1 MPSHE
6 ALKSLSAESLWE
18 FLKWLA
24 FGQGR
29 YVGVRIE
36 PHATSA
42 DSSNRFQQLAGSIAL
57 APKQPDDAALG
68 VAFPAVDH
76 LGEDAATVAAIA
88 EYIAARQAALYRG
101 AADFEPRHA
110 VEIQEDA
117 LRRIVERIARPVSR
131 EQGVALDGPA

>member
-6 ALKSLSAESLWE
+6 ALKSLSAEALWE

-29 YVGVRIE
+29 YAGIRIE
-36 PHATSA
+36 PRATSG
-42 DSSNRFQQLAGSIAL
+42 DSSDRFQQLAGGIAR

-68 VAFPAVDH
+68 VAFPAVGH
-76 LGEDAATVAAIA
+76 LGEDAAMVAAIA
-88 EYIAARQAALYRG
+88 EYVAARQAALYRG
-101 AADFEPRHA
+101 AADFEPRCA

-117 LRRIVERIARPVSR
+117 L
-131 EQGVALDGPA
+131 

>member
-6 ALKSLSAESLWE
+6 VLRSLSAESLWK

-36 PHATSA
+36 PRAISG
-42 DSSNRFQQLAGSIAL
+42 DSSDRFQQLAGSIAR
-57 APKQPDDAALG
+57 APKQPDDAVLG
-68 VAFPAVDH
+68 VAFPAVDQ

-88 EYIAARQAALYRG
+88 EYVAARQVAIHRG

-117 LRRIVERIARPVSR
+117 LRRIGER
-131 EQGVALDGPA
+131 LGPTGR

>member
-6 ALKSLSAESLWE
+6 ALKSLSADALWE

-36 PHATSA
+36 PGAGSG
-42 DSSNRFQQLAGSIAL
+42 DSSDRFQQLAGCIAR

-68 VAFPAVDH
+68 IAFPAVDH

-88 EYIAARQAALYRG
+88 EYIAARQIALYRG

-117 LRRIVERIARPVSR
+117 LHRIGERLGSPGR
-131 EQGVALDGPA
+131 

>member
-6 ALKSLSAESLWE
+6 ALKSLPADAVWE

-29 YVGVRIE
+29 YVGIRIE
-36 PHATSA
+36 PRATSG
-42 DSSNRFQQLAGSIAL
+42 DSIDRVQRLAGNIARV
-57 APKQPDDAALG
+57 PKQPDDAALG
-68 VAFPAVDH
+68 ITFPAVDDF
-76 LGEDAATVAAIA
+76 GEDAATVAAIA
-88 EYIAARQAALYRG
+88 EYVAARQVALYRG

-117 LRRIVERIARPVSR
+117 LRRIGERLGLNGR
-131 EQGVALDGPA
+131 

>member
-1 MPSHE
+1 MASHE
-6 ALKSLSAESLWE
+6 ALNSLSADALWE

-29 YVGVRIE
+29 YVGVHIE
-36 PHATSA
+36 PRATFG
-42 DSSNRFQQLAGSIAL
+42 DSNYRVQQLAGSIAR
-57 APKQPDDAALG
+57 APKLPDDGTLG
-68 VAFPAVDH
+68 VAFPSVDK

-88 EYIAARQAALYRG
+88 EYIAARQVALYRG

-117 LRRIVERIARPVSR
+117 LRRIGERLGSPGR
-131 EQGVALDGPA
+131 